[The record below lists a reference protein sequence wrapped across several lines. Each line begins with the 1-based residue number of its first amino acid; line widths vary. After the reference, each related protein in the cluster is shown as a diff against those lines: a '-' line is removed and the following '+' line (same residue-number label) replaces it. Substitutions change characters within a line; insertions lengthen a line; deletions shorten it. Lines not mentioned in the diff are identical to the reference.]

1 MVTARCWRAGSV
13 MARSS
18 QMAPA
23 LQAKGARRDQLPG
36 RETGSE
42 QPEQESQGKV
52 DLDHL
57 VGGKP
62 TDHAPE
68 PQLDI
73 DGSHLVDEHFG
84 RRTAQVD
91 VRSEDRWCSPGR
103 GGGDDH
109 RRQEDGALKLD
120 GVSHALLLVTPG
132 VLGCAQTI
140 DVTTHG
146 SRPSPGRWLPARPGL
161 RDRCAGARRPQRRR
175 RRAVSYTHLTLP
187 TILRV

>member
-1 MVTARCWRAGSV
+1 

-18 QMAPA
+18 QMAP
-23 LQAKGARRDQLPG
+23 
-36 RETGSE
+36 E
-42 QPEQESQGKV
+42 QQPKQKSQCEV

-62 TDHAPE
+62 TDHASE
-68 PQLDI
+68 SQLTI
-73 DGSHLVDEHFG
+73 DGGHLVDQHFG

-91 VRSEDRWCSPGR
+91 VRSEDRWRSSGR

-120 GVSHALLLVTPG
+120 GVSHALLLVAPG

-140 DVTTHG
+140 DVTTYG
-146 SRPSPGRWLPARPGL
+146 SR
-161 RDRCAGARRPQRRR
+161 
-175 RRAVSYTHLTLP
+175 
-187 TILRV
+187 